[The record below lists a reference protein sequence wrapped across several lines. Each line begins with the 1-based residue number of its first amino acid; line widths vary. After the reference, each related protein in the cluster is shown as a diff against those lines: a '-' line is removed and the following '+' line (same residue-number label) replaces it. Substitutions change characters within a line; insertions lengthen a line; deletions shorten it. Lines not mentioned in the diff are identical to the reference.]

1 MFRTNYPVD
10 NPSDYWKIS
19 LYLLFLDHLMEEIS
33 ERVVSNEG
41 HLFFLASYLNPTSL
55 LNVTPEIVDTLFN
68 FYMTDLPRKVDFV
81 DEVKHWK
88 IRWALVQKCR

>member
-1 MFRTNYPVD
+1 M
-10 NPSDYWKIS
+10 
-19 LYLLFLDHLMEEIS
+19 
-33 ERVVSNEG
+33 
-41 HLFFLASYLNPTSL
+41 ASYLNPTSL

-88 IRWALVQKCR
+88 IRWALVQKCRW